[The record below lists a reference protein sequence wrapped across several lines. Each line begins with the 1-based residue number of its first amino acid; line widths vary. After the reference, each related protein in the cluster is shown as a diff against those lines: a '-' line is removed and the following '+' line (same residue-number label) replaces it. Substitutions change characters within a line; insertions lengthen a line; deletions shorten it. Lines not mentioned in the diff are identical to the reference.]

1 MWVLA
6 EVLLRELSVAPL
18 ETVLL
23 RDISGGTSR
32 DGSRNFVGVGSR
44 KKNARLLRARLWPGR
59 AGLQATE
66 DENTTRWA

>member
-32 DGSRNFVGVGSR
+32 DGSRNFVGVRLSEEKCSPASR
-44 KKNARLLRARLWPGR
+44 AAPAWTGGVASDRG
-59 AGLQATE
+59 
-66 DENTTRWA
+66 